1 NVPMPNRKTDT
12 NNNGAFS
19 TDNIGMNYEY
29 PDGDHAA
36 RQRIIRDHLRYQKGL
51 MYFLANDPRVPQA
64 VREGVAR
71 WGLAKDEFRR
81 TDHWPHQLYIRE
93 ARRMVAGYV
102 MTEHDCRGAREADDP
117 VGLAAYTMDSHNT
130 QRCVDAEGRVRNE
143 GDVQIGGFAPY
154 PISYRSIIP
163 RHGECANLL
172 VPVCLSAS
180 HIAYGSI
187 RMEPVF
193 MILGQSAATA
203 AVHAIEDDGDVQ
215 DIDYARLR
223 ERLLADRQVLA
234 WTGPRPV
241 RGLEARALKG
251 TVVDDL
257 QATFT
262 GAWATSTAN
271 GPFVEAG
278 YRHDGNAE
286 KGEKSARFE
295 AALPAAGRHEVRLCY
310 APNNNRATT
319 VPVTIEHADG
329 ATTVLVNQR
338 EAPPIDGAWVSLGT
352 FAFAADRPAVV
363 TIGTTDTEG
372 HVIADAVQFVPQ

>member
-1 NVPMPNRKTDT
+1 
-12 NNNGAFS
+12 
-19 TDNIGMNYEY
+19 
-29 PDGDHAA
+29 
-36 RQRIIRDHLRYQKGL
+36 
-51 MYFLANDPRVPQA
+51 
-64 VREGVAR
+64 
-71 WGLAKDEFRR
+71 
-81 TDHWPHQLYIRE
+81 
-93 ARRMVAGYV
+93 
-102 MTEHDCRGAREADDP
+102 
-117 VGLAAYTMDSHNT
+117 
-130 QRCVDAEGRVRNE
+130 
-143 GDVQIGGFAPY
+143 
-154 PISYRSIIP
+154 
-163 RHGECANLL
+163 
-172 VPVCLSAS
+172 
-180 HIAYGSI
+180 
-187 RMEPVF
+187 